1 MRWPMQRG
9 QRCAAQRDG
18 DGQAGA
24 DALSRRDKVKRKA
37 RGEGGRVGPAPGGEC
52 WEKTDRAEKGF
63 GGLRGSQPVWNRK
76 ISDFLIYFL

>member
-37 RGEGGRVGPAPGGEC
+37 RGEGGRAGPAPGGE
-52 WEKTDRAEKGF
+52 G
-63 GGLRGSQPVWNRK
+63 
-76 ISDFLIYFL
+76 